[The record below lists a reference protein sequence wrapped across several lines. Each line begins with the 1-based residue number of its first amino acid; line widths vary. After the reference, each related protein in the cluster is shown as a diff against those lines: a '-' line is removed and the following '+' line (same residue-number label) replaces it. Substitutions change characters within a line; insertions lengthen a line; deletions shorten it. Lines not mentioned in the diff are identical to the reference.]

1 MTKFENTV
9 FLLALFWFAWWWFF
23 KVIDLQE
30 NSKLRREVRKFMS
43 TADQAVAD
51 LTGVFQDLAT
61 QQRRIATDLDAI
73 LTKIQQ
79 ANGVDPGVVE
89 TLSQTGRSL
98 VTELSASADK
108 VEAVLNPPAPAPPAN
123 PGT

>member
-1 MTKFENTV
+1 MTKFENSV
-9 FLLALFWFAWWWFF
+9 FLLALFWFVWWWVF
-23 KVIDLQE
+23 KIIDLQE